1 MTSLLGY
8 IGGGLLA
15 VCALPETIRTL
26 KDKTCHLGWGFLL
39 LWFFGEVFMLI
50 YGLGLKDLPLI
61 LNYGINLVLIGPMLW
76 YKIKA
81 RGLTN

>member
-76 YKIKA
+76 YKVKA